1 MRVGGSQKPIRIY
14 YTIEDAAAVLE
25 QCVGKAEAVEDSYS
39 LPFAAT
45 RPNLLRAMLLP
56 LSLAIPCFAAGIP
69 ALMDGIV
76 FPIILFGLVGTVI
89 LAGFYAKHAQ
99 APSKI
104 SVSEAGVV
112 LVRKAEGEEYVRW
125 DDVTDIRLAFQEKW
139 RIRPSLLME
148 WKGGPSLQLNAS
160 WVDPIRLVGLM
171 KRAKDAH
178 Q

>member
-1 MRVGGSQKPIRIY
+1 V
-14 YTIEDAAAVLE
+14 V
-25 QCVGKAEAVEDSYS
+25 
-39 LPFAAT
+39 
-45 RPNLLRAMLLP
+45 
-56 LSLAIPCFAAGIP
+56 
-69 ALMDGIV
+69 
-76 FPIILFGLVGTVI
+76 
-89 LAGFYAKHAQ
+89 LAGFYAKYAQ

-148 WKGGPSLQLNAS
+148 WKGGSSLQLNAS

-171 KRAKDAH
+171 KRAKGAP